1 MPPTISHSLETS
13 LHLYVVTLERIPTKT
28 ANFQKRFDIL
38 LQNLSR
44 LFTRFFCISSTRKF
58 LRKELKVIVHKN
70 LC

>member
-44 LFTRFFCISSTRKF
+44 LFTRFFVLAAQENFWEKS
-58 LRKELKVIVHKN
+58 
-70 LC
+70 

>member
-44 LFTRFFCISSTRKF
+44 LFTRFFVLAAQENF
-58 LRKELKVIVHKN
+58 
-70 LC
+70 